1 MEHKKMTSRHELTP
15 ADILPWAEY
24 AKDRAE
30 HRKRLTAIK
39 RNRRVEVGPYVT
51 FYFENFDTMWIQ
63 VQEMLHIEKG
73 GEAQIADE
81 LAAYNPL
88 VPKGKELVAT
98 FMIEIDDALRR
109 ARVLSQLGGVEETA
123 SIEVGGERVV
133 GKAEQDQDRTTAEG
147 KASSVQFVHFPFTD
161 AQIAAFREPNTRVIL
176 GLSHPNYSHMA
187 VLSEATRAALAEDF
201 SLVRRSCALWRDSI
215 NSPSRSCAS
224 NVGRRPLA
232 DLSTL
237 SAALVPRRASAG
249 TAGERAE
256 TRRRASGPKPT
267 ARATV
272 PSPDNRS

>member
-1 MEHKKMTSRHELTP
+1 MTDRHQLTP

-73 GEAQIADE
+73 GAAQLADE

-133 GKAEQDQDRTTAEG
+133 GKAEQDQDRTTSEG
-147 KASSVQFVHFPFTD
+147 KASSVQFVHFPFTQ

-176 GLSHPNYSHMA
+176 GLSHPSYSHMA
-187 VLSEATRAALAEDF
+187 VLSEATRASLAEDF
-201 SLVRRSCALWRDSI
+201 
-215 NSPSRSCAS
+215 
-224 NVGRRPLA
+224 G
-232 DLSTL
+232 
-237 SAALVPRRASAG
+237 
-249 TAGERAE
+249 
-256 TRRRASGPKPT
+256 
-267 ARATV
+267 
-272 PSPDNRS
+272 